1 MFSKIRNRFTY
12 TNVILTIAL
21 VFAMSGGAYAAKK
34 YLITSTSQIS
44 PKVLKSLQGKTG
56 ANGTPGSPG
65 AQGAAGPAGAQG
77 PQGPAGPGG
86 PKGDTG
92 TGGANGESVTAT
104 TLPKGVT
111 CPEGGTEFKVGA
123 SKTHACNGKEGSPW
137 TAGGTLPTGKTET
150 GVWALTE
157 VARKTHFA
165 GAQFPISFTIP
176 LAAALDEKHVKII
189 GVGEVGA
196 AEEGCGGGSGSDP
209 TAEPG
214 FLCIYITTGVDLLR
228 LVPIDPEIT
237 ETTVGAGKTG
247 ALVYFFSNAKGEA
260 EEGAGG
266 GGEWAVTA
274 P

>member
-12 TNVILTIAL
+12 TNAILTIAL

-92 TGGANGESVTAT
+92 TGGTNGESVTAT
-104 TLPKGVT
+104 TLAKGAT
-111 CPEGGTEFKVGA
+111 CPEGGAEFKVGT
-123 SKTHACNGKEGSPW
+123 SKTHACNGKEGAPW
-137 TAGGTLPTGKTET
+137 TAGGTLPEGKTET
-150 GVWALTE
+150 GVWALSE
-157 VARKTHFA
+157 VTRKSKKDA
-165 GAQFPISFTIP
+165 VLIPVSFPIP
-176 LAAALDEKHVKII
+176 LSAALDEHHVK
-189 GVGEVGA
+189 VVQQGEVGQA
-196 AEEGCGGGSGSDP
+196 GEGCGGGSSEVP

-214 FLCIYITTGVDLLR
+214 FLCIYMGHSIGVER
-228 LVPIDPEIT
+228 LTPTNLENTSVI
-237 ETTVGAGKTG
+237 GAGKTG
-247 ALVYFFSNAKGEA
+247 TILLVRSEEEEHTEENTLAEGEF
-260 EEGAGG
+260 
-266 GGEWAVTA
+266 AVTA